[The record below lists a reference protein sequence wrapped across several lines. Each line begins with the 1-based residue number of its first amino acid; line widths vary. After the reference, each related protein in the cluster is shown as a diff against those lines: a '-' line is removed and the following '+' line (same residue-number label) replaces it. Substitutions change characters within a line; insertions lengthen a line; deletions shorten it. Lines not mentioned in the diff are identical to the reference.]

1 MGFRCTNDILLKIE
15 VIVIKLLCMT
25 TFQLNNSFDYRA
37 LKEILES
44 KVHLDLL
51 DPKENEVKEVN
62 QEVLESQAKLERMD
76 SQDSW
81 VNRDSEDPLVSL
93 DPREPQADQ
102 EREETQ
108 DDQDPMERKVNVDHQ
123 VRLEHLVKQ
132 DNQALRVRGDLRV
145 LLVMMGNLVH
155 REIEENEDNQAYQER
170 QVYPENRDFVAL
182 QVHLDL
188 KAKVVNVDLQGVP
201 GIQDHKDHLGQEE
214 SLDREE
220 NLV

>member
-1 MGFRCTNDILLKIE
+1 
-15 VIVIKLLCMT
+15 MT
-25 TFQLNNSFDYRA
+25 TLQLNDSFDYRV
-37 LKEILES
+37 LQEKLES
-44 KVHLDLL
+44 KVQLGLL
-51 DPKENEVKEVN
+51 DRKENEVQEVS
-62 QEVLESQAKLERMD
+62 QEVLENQAKLERMD
-76 SQDSW
+76 NQDSR

-93 DPREPQADQ
+93 DPQEPQADQ

-108 DDQDPMERKVNVDHQ
+108 DDLDPMERKANVDQQ
-123 VRLEHLVKQ
+123 VRLEHLVNQ

-145 LLVMMGNLVH
+145 PLVMTGNLVL
-155 REIEENEDNQAYQER
+155 REIGENKDNQAYQER

-201 GIQDHKDHLGQEE
+201 EIQDHKDLLDREE
-214 SLDREE
+214 SLDKEE